1 MADPHLVLLGY
12 GVADSLQFTIEAQRA
27 IGRATTVYAIAPPPS
42 LAAHL
47 KSLRIKLVDLA
58 ERLATGPEG
67 ALDVADFLLRRAAL
81 EPPAVLIS
89 PGNPLFLNSV
99 ARLLLQAAN
108 ERSIAVTLVPGVSVL
123 DTVISDLGLDVTTR
137 GLQIFEARHLLG
149 LRHQP
154 NPRVP
159 LLVLEMGALPL
170 GFPQAEPAAVHH
182 AFHDHL
188 AAHYPAEHAV
198 TLITETTGRGAFAR
212 KTVHLRDLPTILH
225 DAPTDSTL
233 FLDIVPKAP

>member
-12 GVADSLQFTIEAQRA
+12 GVADTLQFTIEAQRA

-42 LAAHL
+42 LITHL
-47 KSLRIKLVDLA
+47 KSMRIKVVDLA
-58 ERLATGPEG
+58 DRLAVGHEG

-89 PGNPLFLNSV
+89 PGNPLFLNNV

-108 ERSIAVTLVPGVSVL
+108 ERSIAVTLIPGLSVL

-159 LLVLEMGALPL
+159 LLVLEVGALAV
-170 GFPQAEPAAVHH
+170 GFPQAEPATVHA
-182 AFHDHL
+182 AFHDYL
-188 AAHYPAEHAV
+188 AAFYPADHAA
-198 TLITETTGRGAFAR
+198 TLITETTGRGVFAR
-212 KTVHLRDLPTILH
+212 KTVRLHDLPTILQ
-225 DAPTDSTL
+225 DAPADSTL
-233 FLDIVPKAP
+233 FMDVVATN